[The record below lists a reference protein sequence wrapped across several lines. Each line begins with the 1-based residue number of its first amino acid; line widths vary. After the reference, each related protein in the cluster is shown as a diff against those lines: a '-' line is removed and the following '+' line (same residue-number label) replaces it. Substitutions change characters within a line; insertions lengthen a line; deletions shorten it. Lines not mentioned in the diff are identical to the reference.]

1 MAEEKKNWLGPYIPE
16 GSWIREIIQQ
26 AKLAYYLM
34 LDPRV
39 NPLTKLIP
47 LAALAYLVMPVD
59 ISPDFVPVLG
69 QIDDVG
75 ILMLGLR
82 FFFPVMSIATL
93 VAFYFLV
100 RQLVSA
106 TAALFGL
113 ALFAAAWWPSL
124 RSSLPAEGSI
134 YSVIFAFFLNS
145 TMYAS
150 IAFSLF
156 SFRNAA
162 RICSLTMARGI
173 FFPSRTIDAECSA

>member
-16 GSWIREIIQQ
+16 GSWIRDIIQQ

-47 LAALAYLVMPVD
+47 IAALAYLVMPVD

-82 FFFPVMSIATL
+82 FFFEFSPPEVVHEHL
-93 VAFYFLV
+93 K
-100 RQLVSA
+100 R
-106 TAALFGL
+106 L
-113 ALFAAAWWPSL
+113 AQKIGGNWNVTDNPPPS
-124 RSSLPAEGSI
+124 SPPTEGN
-134 YSVIFAFFLNS
+134 VVDGK
-145 TMYAS
+145 
-150 IAFSLF
+150 
-156 SFRNAA
+156 FREE
-162 RICSLTMARGI
+162 GK
-173 FFPSRTIDAECSA
+173 E

>member
-1 MAEEKKNWLGPYIPE
+1 MAEEKKNWLGPYVPE

-47 LAALAYLVMPVD
+47 IAALAYLVMPVD

-82 FFFPVMSIATL
+82 FFFEFSPPEVVHEHL
-93 VAFYFLV
+93 K
-100 RQLVSA
+100 R
-106 TAALFGL
+106 L
-113 ALFAAAWWPSL
+113 AQKVGANWNVTDNPPPS
-124 RSSLPAEGSI
+124 SPPTEGN
-134 YSVIFAFFLNS
+134 VVDAK
-145 TMYAS
+145 
-150 IAFSLF
+150 
-156 SFRNAA
+156 FRDE
-162 RICSLTMARGI
+162 GK
-173 FFPSRTIDAECSA
+173 E

>member
-16 GSWIREIIQQ
+16 GSWIREIVQQ

-47 LAALAYLVMPVD
+47 IAALAYLVMPVD

-82 FFFPVMSIATL
+82 FFFEFAPPEVVHEHL
-93 VAFYFLV
+93 K
-100 RQLVSA
+100 R
-106 TAALFGL
+106 L
-113 ALFAAAWWPSL
+113 AQKVGANWNVTDTPP
-124 RSSLPAEGSI
+124 PASPPTEGNN
-134 YSVIFAFFLNS
+134 VVDGK
-145 TMYAS
+145 
-150 IAFSLF
+150 
-156 SFRNAA
+156 FREE
-162 RICSLTMARGI
+162 GK
-173 FFPSRTIDAECSA
+173 E

>member
-26 AKLAYYLM
+26 AKLAYSLM

-82 FFFPVMSIATL
+82 FFFEFSPPEVVHEHLKRLAQKVGGNWNVVNDTPPPPPTPPANDSN
-93 VAFYFLV
+93 VVDGKFRDE
-100 RQLVSA
+100 RQ
-106 TAALFGL
+106 
-113 ALFAAAWWPSL
+113 
-124 RSSLPAEGSI
+124 E
-134 YSVIFAFFLNS
+134 
-145 TMYAS
+145 
-150 IAFSLF
+150 
-156 SFRNAA
+156 
-162 RICSLTMARGI
+162 
-173 FFPSRTIDAECSA
+173 